1 MNKFWLLISL
11 ASVVL
16 LTRTDSKP
24 QHRHNMSPVLNGT
37 STEDNDDLDCIEVEA
52 LKEYYCKT
60 DKCMHFFTK
69 TCFDV
74 VNNQLPTCAS
84 VKKCFEDR

>member
-1 MNKFWLLISL
+1 
-11 ASVVL
+11 
-16 LTRTDSKP
+16 
-24 QHRHNMSPVLNGT
+24 MSPVLNGT